1 MLSCVIMDK
10 GRFDVVVLLVDVECI
25 GWVMLRLEGFGWGML
40 SVELLYGLRVVF
52 ICGLFVV
59 E

>member
-1 MLSCVIMDK
+1 MDK

-25 GWVMLRLEGFGWGML
+25 GWVTLRLEGFGWGML
-40 SVELLYGLRVVF
+40 SVKLLYGLRVVF

>member
-25 GWVMLRLEGFGWGML
+25 GWVMFRLDSFGWGML
-40 SVELLYGLRVVF
+40 GVELLYGLRVVF

>member
-1 MLSCVIMDK
+1 MDK

-25 GWVMLRLEGFGWGML
+25 GWVTLRLEGFGWGML